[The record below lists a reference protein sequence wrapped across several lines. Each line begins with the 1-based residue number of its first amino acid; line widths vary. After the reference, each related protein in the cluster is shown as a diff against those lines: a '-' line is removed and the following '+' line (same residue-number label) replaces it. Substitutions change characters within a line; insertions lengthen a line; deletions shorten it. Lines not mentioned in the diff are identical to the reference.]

1 MSPGTSSGRWSHP
14 GDWVYD
20 HSFRVWEVLSP
31 WRSYDARDR
40 VLKVESP
47 WRLWM
52 FPPRTVSG
60 DGGHPGECTY
70 VTPGALSAR
79 GTCWCLWTCDPGG
92 SFWVLFSPW
101 RLLCYLSP
109 GELFLEL
116 GLKSWVAS
124 FFSST
129 NEEMIAILIV
139 MNRELRNILLGFGWV
154 MLETVD
160 MWLQDQGLGGGLP
173 LGTVDL
179 WLQVQNF
186 EGGVILEVVDLWHE
200 VQIL

>member
-1 MSPGTSSGRWSHP
+1 MTQLQGLGEVITLDNMHMCPQVQVLGGEVTLETGYMTIVSG
-14 GDWVYD
+14 
-20 HSFRVWEVLSP
+20 VWEVLSP

-92 SFWVLFSPW
+92 SFWVLFSP
-101 RLLCYLSP
+101 
-109 GELFLEL
+109 
-116 GLKSWVAS
+116 
-124 FFSST
+124 
-129 NEEMIAILIV
+129 
-139 MNRELRNILLGFGWV
+139 
-154 MLETVD
+154 
-160 MWLQDQGLGGGLP
+160 
-173 LGTVDL
+173 
-179 WLQVQNF
+179 
-186 EGGVILEVVDLWHE
+186 
-200 VQIL
+200 